1 MEPRALGGPAF
12 FSNRLADALKF
23 ARHLLISGGNV
34 IECIRDLSR
43 KARPVTREAHGE
55 VAVPH
60 CLQAGQDH
68 VEIRGHG
75 PAVAGPLSFH
85 FQDFAGAGSPGH
97 VRSPIHT
104 FNSLHNCLPGKAA
117 NGSIAKE
124 IRNLHLIERHTSEI
138 NTPSRNKTFIGTG
151 LNAFAFN

>member
-1 MEPRALGGPAF
+1 MEPRALGRPAF
-12 FSNRLADALKF
+12 FSDCLPDARKF
-23 ARHLLISGGNV
+23 ARHLLIGGDNF
-34 IECIRDLSR
+34 IECIRDLSVQ
-43 KARPVTREAHGE
+43 ARPVTGEANREI
-55 VAVPH
+55 AVPH
-60 CLQAGQDH
+60 GLQAGQDH
-68 VEIRGHG
+68 AEIRGHG